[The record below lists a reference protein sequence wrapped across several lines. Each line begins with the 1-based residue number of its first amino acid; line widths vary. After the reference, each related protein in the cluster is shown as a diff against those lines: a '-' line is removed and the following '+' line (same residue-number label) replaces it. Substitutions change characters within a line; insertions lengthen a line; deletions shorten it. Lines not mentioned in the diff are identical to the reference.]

1 MLKVEGKERSGSGH
15 QSNQLI
21 LNTLPF
27 FKLNAQFAVET
38 DNLQVTQNLEAFA
51 RNRDTPQT
59 FWQECESSEGM
70 STSAAVARSYL
81 CIQATS
87 TESERLL
94 SKRGLVLSPLR
105 TNLSVTTFAISFFST
120 ALRKI

>member
-1 MLKVEGKERSGSGH
+1 MACFSQYISILPVHPFDRAKRLAVEAQVLLKVEGKERSGSGH

-51 RNRDTPQT
+51 RYRDTPQT

-70 STSAAVARSYL
+70 STSA
-81 CIQATS
+81 CCS
-87 TESERLL
+87 TLIPVHSGNVYRI
-94 SKRGLVLSPLR
+94 R
-105 TNLSVTTFAISFFST
+105 AI
-120 ALRKI
+120 AQ